1 MSTRKS
7 PATKPVAARNGRE
20 LARLL
25 ELPDEDFVAMEL
37 RVALLKKIISEVA
50 RQDLTHAKVAELTGT
65 SRSRAAAESV
75 PSSTMR
81 TKRATSSSC
90 RCMFRSCR
98 GVAEAAT
105 PIGARSGFRAG
116 CRGLQ

>member
-25 ELPDEDFVAMEL
+25 ELPDEDFAAMEL

-50 RQDLTHAKVAELTGT
+50 RQDLTHAKVAERTGT
-65 SRSRAAAESV
+65 SRSRMTSILNGAIQDVSTDLLLRVLSALGIRARVTFAKAA
-75 PSSTMR
+75 
-81 TKRATSSSC
+81 
-90 RCMFRSCR
+90 
-98 GVAEAAT
+98 
-105 PIGARSGFRAG
+105 
-116 CRGLQ
+116 